1 MKIIGWELT
10 DDGYVLT
17 VEYDKKKYPV
27 NLQEASMAGEI
38 KL

>member
-10 DDGYVLT
+10 DDGYVIAA
-17 VEYDKKKYPV
+17 EYDKKKYLV